1 MATTVNRK
9 IVATFSFFYLTFSS
23 LVFVFPFVE
32 ELENRHIIIKRDE
45 NKMEPSEALVQWL
58 ESIKADH
65 TILDIHSEA
74 IVLSPPT
81 EAIKYN
87 IEHNDEAAIKGS
99 KDFNG
104 DYHGGCRINYKDGSF
119 AQANFKHGILHGLFL
134 RFQCKFG
141 ACNLYDSGHEWSQAQ
156 YLKEISVFV
165 NGLRNGISYQF
176 KTGGGFVVGVVDAQ
190 SGELTGQEIAY
201 VYPDFQT
208 MIVGNFEDGTLV
220 SGQSAELV
228 AIEQSNNG
236 LIQPIPGLMPNS
248 KDEELTYSPS
258 NQTFIPFPLKRD
270 SMEAKFIQVS
280 SSTLSSK
287 AAGRGVFLKRNCSN
301 GTLVGF
307 YNGVRMTDLESKVKV
322 EDRKSAYR
330 MDNDWAKPTEILNI
344 PAKYRDLNMFNATLG
359 HLVNHKSPPNC
370 WFGMID
376 HPRFGKIRS
385 LVLLRDMKAGEELFV
400 DYGYVE
406 NYVNS
411 EAAIKAIYRATQW
424 WMDEND
430 KDFHQNM
437 KFHIKY
443 MRKKVDQFKPYLSML
458 KILTKKMF

>member
-1 MATTVNRK
+1 MMRQNGNTTVNRR
-9 IVATFSFFYLTFSS
+9 VLATFTLFYLTLSS

-32 ELENRHIIIKRDE
+32 ELENHHIIKRDE
-45 NKMEPSEALVQWL
+45 NIMEPSEALVQWL
-58 ESIKADH
+58 DSIKADF
-65 TILDIHSEA
+65 TILDVHTEA
-74 IVLSPPT
+74 IHT

-87 IEHNDEAAIKGS
+87 IEQNDNEAVKGS

-104 DYHGGCRINYKDGSF
+104 DFHGWCRIDYKDGSY
-119 AQANFKHGILHGLFL
+119 AQAKFRHGVLHGLFL

-141 ACNLYDSGHEWSQAQ
+141 ACNLYDSDHDWSQAQ

-165 NGLRNGISYQF
+165 NGRRNGISYQF
-176 KTGGGFVVGVVDAQ
+176 KTGGGFVVGIVDAQ
-190 SGELTGQEIAY
+190 TGELTGQDIAY

-208 MIVGNFEDGTLV
+208 MIVGNFENGTLI

-228 AIEQSNNG
+228 AIVQSKNG
-236 LIQPIPGLMPNS
+236 LMQVIPGPMNWD
-248 KDEELTYSPS
+248 DEKFTYSPS
-258 NQTFIPFPLKRD
+258 NQTYIPFPLKRD
-270 SMEAKFIQVS
+270 PMEEKFIHVS
-280 SSTLSSK
+280 ASSLSSK

-307 YNGVRMTDLESKVKV
+307 YNGVRMTDLESKVKI

-330 MDNDWAKPTEILNI
+330 MDNDWANPTEILNI
-344 PAKYRDLNMFNATLG
+344 PSKYRDLNLFNATLG
-359 HLVNHKSPPNC
+359 HLVNHQTPPNC

-385 LVLLRDMKAGEELFV
+385 LVLLRDMKAGEELFA

-406 NYVNS
+406 NYISS

-430 KDFHQNM
+430 KDFHQNI
-437 KFHIKY
+437 KFHIRY
-443 MRKKVDQFKPYLSML
+443 MRKKVDQYKPYLNML
-458 KILTKKMF
+458 KSLTKKMF